1 MKVIIGL
8 GNPGKKYARTRHNVG
23 FDVVEILSERNR
35 IPLDRIRLKCLLGE
49 GRLGTERV
57 VLAQPQTFMN
67 LSGEAVVQLVNWYK
81 VEPQDVLVIYD
92 DVDLPLGHVRIRKN
106 GSAGTHNG
114 MKSVIGL
121 WGESGFPRIRV
132 GVGGKPQG
140 WDLADYVLS
149 HYPKEEQEAIFEA
162 YTNAAEAA
170 EVFVTRGIEDAM
182 REYNTRKPPKAK
194 KAASDEPMNGEVDG

>member
-1 MKVIIGL
+1 M
-8 GNPGKKYARTRHNVG
+8 
-23 FDVVEILSERNR
+23 
-35 IPLDRIRLKCLLGE
+35 
-49 GRLGTERV
+49 
-57 VLAQPQTFMN
+57 LAQPQTFMN

-132 GVGGKPQG
+132 GVGWKAPGLG
-140 WDLADYVLS
+140 LTDYVLS
-149 HYPKEEQEAIFEA
+149 HYHKR
-162 YTNAAEAA
+162 N
-170 EVFVTRGIEDAM
+170 
-182 REYNTRKPPKAK
+182 RKPSSRLIRTRPRRRKCL
-194 KAASDEPMNGEVDG
+194 